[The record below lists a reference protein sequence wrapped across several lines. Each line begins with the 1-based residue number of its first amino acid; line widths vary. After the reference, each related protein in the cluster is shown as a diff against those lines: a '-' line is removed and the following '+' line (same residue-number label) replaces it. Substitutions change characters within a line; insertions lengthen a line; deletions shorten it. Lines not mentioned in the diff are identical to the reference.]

1 MRTILVGAA
10 RTDKAAGDRRALS
23 EWSERIDGMADH
35 PLDGALV
42 RGRISVSARLD
53 RWRTRRWAIAQCA
66 VAAGVAWWF
75 AQHVVGHPQ
84 PFFAPVAA
92 VVSLGTS
99 YGQRLRRVAEVT
111 IGVALGVF
119 GGDLLVR
126 MIGTH
131 PWSITLIVG
140 LAMTAAALLY
150 GGQVFTIQAAVQSIV
165 VATLLPNPG
174 AAFTRWTDALVGGG
188 VAIVAAT
195 VVPAAPLRR
204 PREQAAKV
212 ARKVRDLLQAA
223 ADVMTTGDIEPALDL
238 LAEARSTD
246 HLIRELQDAADEG
259 LDVVASSPF
268 RIRHAP
274 GLRKMAELVEPLDRA
289 LRSTRVLVRNCAV
302 AAYRR
307 QPVPHPYIVITSE
320 LAAAVEVVATELDA
334 HRTPVAAQPALIAV
348 GMATGEVERSEDLTS
363 EVILGQIRSVVADL
377 LLLCG
382 MDPLEATDAIPPARH

>member
-1 MRTILVGAA
+1 
-10 RTDKAAGDRRALS
+10 
-23 EWSERIDGMADH
+23 MATH
-35 PLDGALV
+35 SFDGALV
-42 RGRISVSARLD
+42 RGRMSMATRVD
-53 RWRTRRWAIAQCA
+53 RWRTRGWAIAQCA

-75 AQHVVGHPQ
+75 AEEVVGHPT

-111 IGVALGVF
+111 IGVAVGVF
-119 GGDLLVR
+119 AGDLLVR
-126 MIGTH
+126 LIGTH

-140 LAMTAAALLY
+140 LAMSVAALLY

-165 VATLLPNPG
+165 VATLIPDPG

-188 VAIVAAT
+188 VALVAAT

-204 PREQAAKV
+204 PRQQAAKV
-212 ARKVRDLLQAA
+212 ARKIRDLLLAA
-223 ADVMTTGDIEPALDL
+223 ADVMTTGDIEPALEL
-238 LAEARSTD
+238 LAEARATD

-307 QPVPHPYIVITSE
+307 QPVPHAYALLTSE
-320 LAAAVEVVATELDA
+320 LAAAVEVVAVELDA
-334 HRTPVAAQPALIAV
+334 HRMAVAAQPALIALGV
-348 GMATGEVERSEDLTS
+348 ATSEVERSPDLTS
-363 EVILGQIRSVVADL
+363 EVILGQIRSVIADL

-382 MDPLEATDAIPPARH
+382 MDPFEATDALPPARQ

>member
-1 MRTILVGAA
+1 MIGAMEA
-10 RTDKAAGDRRALS
+10 
-23 EWSERIDGMADH
+23 H
-35 PLDGALV
+35 PLEGALV
-42 RGRISVSARLD
+42 RGRSSLATRLD
-53 RWRTRRWAIAQCA
+53 RWRSKGWAIAQCA
-66 VAAGVAWWF
+66 VAAGVAWWLAADIF
-75 AQHVVGHPQ
+75 GHDT

-111 IGVALGVF
+111 VGVALGVF
-119 GGDLLVR
+119 GADLLVHVLGSSGWV
-126 MIGTH
+126 IA
-131 PWSITLIVG
+131 LVVG
-140 LAMTAAALLY
+140 LAMSVALLLDN
-150 GGQVFTIQAAVQSIV
+150 GQVFLIQAAVQSIIITALV
-165 VATLLPNPG
+165 PAPG
-174 AAFTRWTDALVGGG
+174 QAFTRWTDALIGGA
-188 VAIVAAT
+188 VALVAAT

-212 ARKVRDLLQAA
+212 VRKIRDLLQAA
-223 ADVMTTGDIEPALDL
+223 GGVMTTGEVEPALEL
-238 LAEARSTD
+238 LAEARATD

-302 AAYRR
+302 AAYRG
-307 QPVPHPYIVITSE
+307 QPVPRAYVVITAE

-334 HRTPVAAQPALIAV
+334 HRVATAAQPALLAV
-348 GMATGEVERSEDLTS
+348 GAATGEVERTQDLAS
-363 EVILGQIRSVVADL
+363 EVILGQIRAVVADL

-382 MDPLEATDAIPPARH
+382 MDPLEATDALPPVGR